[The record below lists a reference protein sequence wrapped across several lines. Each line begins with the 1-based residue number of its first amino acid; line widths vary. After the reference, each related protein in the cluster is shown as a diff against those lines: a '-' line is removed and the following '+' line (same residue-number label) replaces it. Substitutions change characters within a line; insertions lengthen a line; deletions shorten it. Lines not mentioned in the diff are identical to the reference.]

1 MAAIDKLTAVAD
13 GARALNHSTQALT
26 LDGITGILQDE
37 HSAVQ
42 LALAALESRGITLP
56 QNASAQHL
64 ADLIASIP
72 AASQGGVRMEIGS
85 YTVAERFKGQLILS
99 HSMGVRPFL
108 TLCVIHADSEVN
120 TTVGYHRM
128 IGSFRW
134 YGVGSLACAIHQ
146 SNGTRFSH
154 VGSSQ
159 MVQNPNSA
167 TQFYLPY
174 CTANYSDFYW
184 CEGDTFDWIIIGE
197 EESA

>member
-26 LDGITGILQDE
+26 LDGITGILRDE
-37 HSAVQ
+37 KSAVQ

-85 YTVAERFKGQLILS
+85 YTVAERFKGQLHLS

-108 TLCVIHADSEVN
+108 ALCVIHADSEVN
-120 TTVGYHRM
+120 TTVDYHRM

-134 YGVGSLACAIHQ
+134 DCVGSLACALHKT
-146 SNGTRFSH
+146 NGTRFSH
-154 VGSSQ
+154 NGGSQLS
-159 MVQNPNSA
+159 VIANTA
-167 TQFYLPY
+167 TEFYLSY
-174 CTANYSDFYW
+174 CYANYSDFYW
-184 CEGDTFDWIIIGE
+184 YAGDTFDWIIIGE